1 MKKVIK
7 TVVTCWAAYFVTS
20 YVAYGVSD
28 NLKNT
33 GKAMLESKKRKLNGE
48 EPLDME
54 IKPGIL
60 VAIDNL
66 KEFTDD
72 LKEHVLF
79 HKKTDE
85 QMMQENIDAIQ
96 EQESE
101 QAVEAQTDAN

>member
-54 IKPGIL
+54 IKPVIL

-66 KEFTDD
+66 KEFVDTTKQYAK
-72 LKEHVLF
+72 L
-79 HKKTDE
+79 
-85 QMMQENIDAIQ
+85 
-96 EQESE
+96 
-101 QAVEAQTDAN
+101 